1 MPASLLRLPSVQVE
15 AYRALLRSKAQH
27 VLLADQAGSGKTLAY
42 LMPILQQIRTAEK
55 AAKQQISTPK
65 QPKAIIIAPTT
76 GGSTLDA
83 YSVEYMTWLRTS
95 SIIALETADQCK
107 TRRF

>member
-1 MPASLLRLPSVQVE
+1 MGQVTFSAWLVQVE

-42 LMPILQQIRTAEK
+42 LMPILQQIRSAEK
-55 AAKQQISTPK
+55 AANQQISTPK

-76 GGSTLDA
+76 G
-83 YSVEYMTWLRTS
+83 E
-95 SIIALETADQCK
+95 SILHAH
-107 TRRF
+107 